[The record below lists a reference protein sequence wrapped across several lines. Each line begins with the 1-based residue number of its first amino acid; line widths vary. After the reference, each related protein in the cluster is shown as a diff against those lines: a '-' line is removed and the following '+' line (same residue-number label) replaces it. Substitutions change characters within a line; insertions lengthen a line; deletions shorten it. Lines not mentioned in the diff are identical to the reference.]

1 MQINRTILTEEE
13 FKNLRMPY
21 PNNLVVVEM
30 PQYEGDKKTESGI
43 IYGFNK
49 EVQYAEGNE
58 NHIADVADVYGTVV
72 RCPEKFYFAHK
83 TSYSPSWNTTIEI
96 RVGDLVW
103 FNPLIATNCTEIG
116 VNHKTYKLIPYDDLF
131 VAKRHIEVKDATIN
145 QDVERFLNQYG
156 MSVCPPKFIDQVI
169 CLNGYCIVERVHQ
182 KSLGSLDVLSQDRI
196 DETRGI
202 IRYCGSCNIE
212 YENKKWTDFV
222 ELKEGDEVLFMPNH
236 RPIPLER
243 KSYNAHFEAGKLYY
257 AVQRRYITMVI

>member
-96 RVGDLVW
+96 QVGDLVW

-131 VAKRHIEVKDATIN
+131 VARRRMFGGYNNVSGNLISWG
-145 QDVERFLNQYG
+145 ER
-156 MSVCPPKFIDQVI
+156 VI

-202 IRYCGSCNIE
+202 IRYCGSCNLE

-236 RPIPLER
+236 KPIPLER

-257 AVQRRYITMVI
+257 AVQRRYITMVL